1 VEIEYET
8 THGFTVS
15 GAVDSPDIGLKILIV
30 EK

>member
-8 THGFTVS
+8 THGFTVN
-15 GAVDSPDIGLKILIV
+15 GAAESTDTELKILFG